1 MKEKTYAA
9 KQTRTIKVWFSHL
22 GISVSVGV
30 SKERGGDRRGE
41 TESDYNHSETIH
53 HDLSYHHSHGSPPN
67 RVSRTRSGHLRTS
80 SLSSF

>member
-9 KQTRTIKVWFSHL
+9 VQTRTIKVWFSQV

-30 SKERGGDRRGE
+30 SKERGGDDHREAEAEEAHRQ
-41 TESDYNHSETIH
+41 DVHR
-53 HDLSYHHSHGSPPN
+53 DLSQHHSHGSPPN